1 MPNRHLLIVVLTL
14 TGYYLDFCE
23 AVKGCVTFVDGDDYN
38 ARHSICD
45 KTDTHFSRIPETLP
59 KEVVKLTVNNQN
71 IPVLEGRQL
80 AHLPNLTYLNLDSNR
95 LRVIRRDAFH
105 SVPYLRSLSL
115 RNNQLV
121 LSAQSFNPGALI
133 DMAYLEE
140 LNLMKNPLGRVP
152 SHFFYPVRKTLKTLV
167 LAGATQDFN
176 LSLESLEGLFEIDF
190 LDISYNR
197 LHTLSDAFSGLF
209 STMKLKK
216 LYLFGNPWHCDC
228 SLRWL
233 RQWAQEHNDTQF
245 HVDLR
250 HTEVAHLIDVGR
262 IDGNPEVLSM
272 ETTDQ
277 PRCETPAHLSGRSF
291 FPISGLPNN
300 PITSF
305 EMACPPKPLSKNSNI
320 RAKFGENVTVSCVFE
335 ASSVDEIFW
344 YKNGY
349 PLSSSH
355 NVRARQAQGNKFVVD
370 LVFQKLQQ
378 SDVGTYVCLIKNGFG
393 KANAT
398 VTLTLSDVSWLD
410 GLQSDSSASVSGWI
424 SKFDTNQIL
433 KYTAIVAIGLVTLL
447 VVVGTLS
454 YCLFGRLCRRLKP
467 MRTPRAAA
475 KARGKYSFTDSPI
488 NRIQKTDR
496 RESYSSVPKL
506 GTENGSI
513 QSKDG
518 KHQPCILR
526 FQDSHPVY
534 TTATSGTKEVDILN
548 CPIHGHSGSSPA
560 NATAPESTL
569 TETFDDPY
577 TQFETLEI
585 SAYTDRSAAQQ
596 KPQDKRDFNLQ
607 CSDYGV
613 KFLTLKEST
622 HNSQLLGHTFHPL
635 EPLKPPAQP
644 PPPPLMLIEGI
655 SSRLETPGATCAVVP
670 PLEYLPCPRHG
681 NLIAALSPPVA
692 HATVAPLETVPPATR
707 SRESTL
713 GTTVRS
719 VQTIRLSTPLETAS
733 HIVADGPRTG
743 SLKSCHKSTTSTGTS
758 TAKRVEFAEPDQPG
772 FITTV

>member
-1 MPNRHLLIVVLTL
+1 MPYRNLLIVVLTL
-14 TGYYLDFCE
+14 TGHFLDVCG

-71 IPVLEGRQL
+71 IPVLDGKQL

-95 LRVIRRDAFH
+95 LRVIHRDAFH
-105 SVPYLRSLSL
+105 SVPFLRSLSL

-133 DMAYLEE
+133 DMNYLEE

-152 SHFFYPVRKTLKTLV
+152 SHFFYPVRKSLRTLV

-176 LSLESLEGLFEIDF
+176 LSLDSLEGLFEIEF

-245 HVDLR
+245 YVDLR
-250 HTEVAHLIDVGR
+250 HTEMGHLIDVGQV
-262 IDGNPEVLSM
+262 DGNPGVLSM
-272 ETTDQ
+272 ETTNQ

-300 PITSF
+300 PVTSS
-305 EMACPPKPLSKNSNI
+305 EMACPPKPLSKSSNV
-320 RAKFGENVTVSCVFE
+320 RAKVGENVTVSCVFE
-335 ASSVDEIFW
+335 ALSVDEIFW

-355 NVRARQAQGNKFVVD
+355 NVRARQAQGNKFFVD

-410 GLQSDSSASVSGWI
+410 GLQSDSSASVSDWI
-424 SKFDTNQIL
+424 SKFDTNVVL

-447 VVVGTLS
+447 VVVGSLS

-467 MRTPRAAA
+467 MQRVRGAAN
-475 KARGKYSFTDSPI
+475 AREKYSFSESPI
-488 NRIQKTDR
+488 NRLQITDR
-496 RESYSSVPKL
+496 RDSFSTASKL
-506 GTENGSI
+506 GLENGTI
-513 QSKDG
+513 QNKEG

-534 TTATSGTKEVDILN
+534 NTANSGKKEVDILN
-548 CPIHGHSGSSPA
+548 CPIHGHPGSSPA
-560 NATAPESTL
+560 ILPAPDLAL
-569 TETFDDPY
+569 TETLDDPY
-577 TQFETLEI
+577 TQFETLDI
-585 SAYTDRSAAQQ
+585 SAYTDRSAAHQTS
-596 KPQDKRDFNLQ
+596 QDKKDFHLQ

-613 KFLTLKEST
+613 KLLTLKDST
-622 HNSQLLGHTFHPL
+622 HNGQFLGPTFHPH
-635 EPLKPPAQP
+635 EPLNPPAQSP
-644 PPPPLMLIEGI
+644 PPSVMLIEGV
-655 SSRLETPGATCAVVP
+655 SSRFETPGTTRAVVS
-670 PLEYLPCPRHG
+670 PLEYLSCPRHG

-692 HATVAPLETVPPATR
+692 HASVATSETVTQVPE

-713 GTTVRS
+713 GTMVRS
-719 VQTIRLSTPLETAS
+719 VQNIRLSTPLGTTSSKA
-733 HIVADGPRTG
+733 ADGPRSG
-743 SLKSCHKSTTSTGTS
+743 SLKSGRKLTTSTGTS
-758 TAKRVEFAEPDQPG
+758 TIKRVEFAEPDQPG